1 MRIKKRSRW
10 RGMKEDVVNT
20 GTHKPAEQHHQG
32 EARANRNRRSSIER
46 LHCGVGYV
54 TRVQPVNLT
63 RPDGPDG
70 GNRNGEYLLP
80 QLQPVAVELGRG

>member
-63 RPDGPDG
+63 RPVMSSAGLTLSTKCLTPS
-70 GNRNGEYLLP
+70 
-80 QLQPVAVELGRG
+80 